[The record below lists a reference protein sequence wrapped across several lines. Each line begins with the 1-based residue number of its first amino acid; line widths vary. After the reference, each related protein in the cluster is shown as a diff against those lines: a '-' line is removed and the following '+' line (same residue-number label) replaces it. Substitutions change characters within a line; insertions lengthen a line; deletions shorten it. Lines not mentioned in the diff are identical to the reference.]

1 MSQSELVE
9 ARGRRLRVRLNSV
22 SRPCGSQGGTQVRM
36 AAAPFLAEPSQRRS
50 LLLLLCFSSSYNSP
64 IFEEHG
70 LGRCFIECL

>member
-9 ARGRRLRVRLNSV
+9 ARGRRLRVRLSSV

-50 LLLLLCFSSSYNSP
+50 LLLCFSSFYNSP